1 MDDRLQFLLDELRHA
16 RASRGMTQEDLA
28 RAMNYSPST
37 IGMVETGGRRPPPG
51 FWELLDKVLKTGGLF
66 VRLLKRLGSPQW
78 MQEWEGAEREA
89 LVLRSYQSMVVPGL
103 FQTEAYARAVYLS
116 GNVLT
121 DEEINEKV
129 AARLERQSVL
139 TREKPP
145 QVTAVIDESVLHRPI
160 GGRSVMREQLLHLA
174 KAAERPRVRLHVVPS
189 TVGAYLGVNGP
200 FVLATL
206 PGGEDVAYLDNQ
218 LKGQVIDRAEDVT
231 LVRQAWESIHGEALP
246 HQQSV
251 ELILGVAETW
261 I

>member
-103 FQTEAYARAVYLS
+103 LQTEAYARSMFQA
-116 GNVLT
+116 GNMLT
-121 DEEINEKV
+121 DEEINNRV
-129 AARLERQSVL
+129 TNRLDRQSVF

-145 QVTAVIDESVLHRPI
+145 QFTAVLDEAVLRRPI
-160 GGRSVMREQLLHLA
+160 GSPRVMREQLLHLV
-174 KAAERPRVRLHVVPS
+174 KATERPRLRLHIVPS
-189 TVGAYLGVNGP
+189 SVGAYLGLGGP

-206 PGGEDVAYLDNQ
+206 PSGEDVAYLDNQ

-231 LVRQAWESIHGEALP
+231 LVREAWESIHGEALP